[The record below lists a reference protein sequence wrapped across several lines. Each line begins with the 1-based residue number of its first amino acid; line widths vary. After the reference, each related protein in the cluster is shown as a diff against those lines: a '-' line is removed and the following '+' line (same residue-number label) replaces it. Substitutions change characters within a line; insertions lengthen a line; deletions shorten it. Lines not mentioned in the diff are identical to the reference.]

1 MTSDT
6 PGRSFASPA
15 NSDSLS
21 AKGASGVTFVT
32 FVTFVPS
39 IRFLKA
45 HGQRRLDPTVRR

>member
-32 FVTFVPS
+32 FVPS